1 MYGWKNYFWAVE
13 EKLKNRF
20 LSKYFF
26 YFGKHFKRKSW
37 RRMFFLQIG
46 QVLSQVQWERL
57 EMRQLGTDWL
67 RKARLIYL
75 DDILIWSY
83 LNWRKWKENIY
94 ENLKNLSTFQQ
105 WKIQSYLV
113 AIVRRWNKKWFVF
126 QVSDHSVGK

>member
-1 MYGWKNYFWAVE
+1 
-13 EKLKNRF
+13 
-20 LSKYFF
+20 
-26 YFGKHFKRKSW
+26 
-37 RRMFFLQIG
+37 MFFLQIG

-94 ENLKNLSTFQQ
+94 EHLKNLSTLQQ